1 MSKQLRALARE
12 YADGTITA
20 DQLNQL
26 EELLRNDAEARD
38 VYLQELNLIT
48 GLEDL
53 SLDTAGQSLED
64 VVKKDPWGHR
74 RQSILWSGV
83 AVTAAAILIGFGLFW
98 QTPTNAE
105 IGSLTALNGQVRWT
119 GNDGRLNDSPSLG
132 MPLPGGTLELLTADA
147 WATFEFTDG
156 SIVTLAG
163 ESEAVISEQA
173 RKELH
178 LRNGRLSAD
187 IVQQTAQ
194 QPMLVRTSSAELE
207 VLGTQFNVAAQN
219 VATTLAVNKGR
230 VRLKR
235 ITDGREVEVQAN
247 QSVTASLENQ
257 NDLPLNER
265 IAPASV
271 WTSDLQADV
280 VKGKW
285 LSNLWVYGAQ
295 LKNKIKQGELTE
307 EEASAAYKK
316 AASLDKATGSVWAMP
331 TEFGALVVLSPARS
345 AEEPIQI
352 TEKTR
357 IRVQGRS
364 HTRKPFAVGF
374 STYRPDGGFS
384 GKYQTQIT
392 VAELKDGEGY
402 FDLDLPIKRFQND
415 TAQAS
420 SPLGNELVD
429 WWCVSSSSSD
439 KIEIT
444 AVEAR
449 VESEPATP

>member
-1 MSKQLRALARE
+1 MSDQLRSIARE
-12 YADGTITA
+12 YADGTITVE
-20 DQLNQL
+20 QLNQL
-26 EELLRNDAEARD
+26 EELLRGDAEARH

-53 SLDTAGQSLED
+53 SLGATEVSLED
-64 VVKKDPWGHR
+64 VANDAATIHR
-74 RQSILWSGV
+74 RRSIPWAVV
-83 AVTAAAILIGFGLFW
+83 AVTAATILIAVSFYW
-98 QTPTNAE
+98 QSPTSAE
-105 IGSLTALNGQVRWT
+105 IGSLTALHGQVRWT
-119 GNDGRLNDSPSLG
+119 GNDGRLDDSPSLG

-147 WATFEFTDG
+147 WVTFEFTDG

-178 LRNGRLSAD
+178 LRHGRLSAD

-285 LSNLWVYGAQ
+285 LSNLWVFGAQ
-295 LKNKIKQGELTE
+295 LKKKIKQGELTE
-307 EEASAAYKK
+307 EEASVAYKK
-316 AASLDKATGSVWAMP
+316 AASLDNATGSVWAMP
-331 TEFGALVVLSPARS
+331 TEFGALVVLSPSRS
-345 AEEPIQI
+345 AEEPIRI
-352 TEKTR
+352 TERTH
-357 IRVQGRS
+357 IRVQGRTHS
-364 HTRKPFAVGF
+364 QKPFDIGF

-384 GKYQTQIT
+384 GKYQTRIT
-392 VAELKDGEGY
+392 VEELQNGEGH
-402 FDLDLPIKRFQND
+402 FDLDLPLERFQND
-415 TAQAS
+415 TSQSS
-420 SPLGNELVD
+420 SPIGNELVD
-429 WWCVSSSSSD
+429 WWCVSTSSSV
-439 KIEIT
+439 KIEVT

-449 VESEPATP
+449 IESAPSKP